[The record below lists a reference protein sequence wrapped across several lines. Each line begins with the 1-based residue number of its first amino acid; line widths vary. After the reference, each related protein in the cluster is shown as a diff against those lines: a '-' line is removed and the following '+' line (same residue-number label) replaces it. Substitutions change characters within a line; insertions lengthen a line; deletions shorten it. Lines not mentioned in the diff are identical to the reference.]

1 MSNPTIKTCQEV
13 LVSAKKACPSYL
25 KKLMSIG
32 YGSAPR
38 SLDPYSGACIQ
49 LQGADKLM
57 YATSLLRNVEI
68 TSVAYIGAYPE
79 YYLSMCSKIQE
90 NQIEE
95 VFLLDSSMELLDKTH
110 WNIKNMLK
118 NSQKWFLQNDYN
130 NWLLEKDS
138 VDLLVINDNLN
149 LNFSSDLS
157 KTVNDMTSSLKENG
171 NLLGMST
178 SMACVDE
185 IKHAALD
192 NKLDMEVIE
201 IEQNVHYPNN
211 LFLYGI
217 SKRD

>member
-1 MSNPTIKTCQEV
+1 MPKASLKTCQEV
-13 LVSAKKACPSYL
+13 LVSAKFACPSYL

-49 LQGADKLM
+49 LQGADKLI
-57 YATSLLRNVEI
+57 YATSMLKKANI

-79 YYLSMCSKIQE
+79 YYLSMCSELQE
-90 NQIEE
+90 NYIEE
-95 VFLLDSSMELLDKTH
+95 VFLLDSSMELLNKTH
-110 WNIKNMLK
+110 WNTKSMLK
-118 NSQKWFLQNDYN
+118 DSQKWFLQIDYD
-130 NWLLEKDS
+130 NWILEKDA

-149 LNFSSDLS
+149 LNFSADLS

-171 NLLGMST
+171 NMLGMST
-178 SMACVDE
+178 SQTCVEE
-185 IKHAALD
+185 IKHAAKD

-217 SKRD
+217 TKRD

>member
-1 MSNPTIKTCQEV
+1 MSNPTLKTCQEV

>member
-1 MSNPTIKTCQEV
+1 MSNPTLKTCQEV

-90 NQIEE
+90 NLIEE

>member
-1 MSNPTIKTCQEV
+1 
-13 LVSAKKACPSYL
+13 
-25 KKLMSIG
+25 MSIG